1 MDGLMLLT
9 VMQIFRSVVDEPAT
23 WLYRPELARRRT
35 TSRSPPVDVRLNRA
49 AAPGGLSSSTGE
61 EIFDGR
67 PFSHDSSPE
76 AVCAVAMRQ
85 RRTARHVEYSP
96 WRVRVIESRDCI

>member
-1 MDGLMLLT
+1 MLLT

-67 PFSHDSSPE
+67 PFIMTVPRRRFALSL
-76 AVCAVAMRQ
+76 CAN
-85 RRTARHVEYSP
+85 VERP
-96 WRVRVIESRDCI
+96 DTLNIVRGA